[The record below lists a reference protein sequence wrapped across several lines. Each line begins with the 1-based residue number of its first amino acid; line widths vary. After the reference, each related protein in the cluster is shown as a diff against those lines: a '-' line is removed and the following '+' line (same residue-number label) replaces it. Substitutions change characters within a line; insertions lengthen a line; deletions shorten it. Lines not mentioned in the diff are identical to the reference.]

1 MRIAF
6 SLGCHKPTETAA
18 NDSPYIYPTFSQIRE
33 LHDSVIREHPDAE
46 CLGNLG
52 NIVTC
57 TTSEE
62 VTHREGNDVF
72 DTASSYAR
80 SIAQKRLFKDGN
92 KRIALAASLVFLE
105 INGVTD
111 HDYYEPVLQE
121 AILYLT
127 KGDVSEEH
135 FAQFLRHLFSE
146 ANSNLE

>member
-1 MRIAF
+1 MRIPLW
-6 SLGCHKPTETAA
+6 SSCDKPTETAA

-33 LHDSVIREHPDAE
+33 LHHGVVWEHPGAE

-62 VTHREGNDVF
+62 ATRREANGIF

-80 SIAQKRLFKDGN
+80 FIAQKRLFKDGN
-92 KRIALAASLVFLE
+92 KRIGLAASLVFLE
-105 INGVTD
+105 INGVAD

-121 AILYLT
+121 AILYLAE
-127 KGDVSEEH
+127 GDVSEEH